1 MSNRRQAEAIVLYK
15 MSRAHCKQNDKEAE
29 MLKLQRAL
37 RAVRATIAN
46 SVPDMKRKEQL
57 EEQILIDLERAKG
70 SYQEEELEW
79 I

>member
-1 MSNRRQAEAIVLYK
+1 
-15 MSRAHCKQNDKEAE
+15 